1 MNEGRKKEK
10 KKTTKQKP
18 TTKTKQVKRFGFT
31 PNTNLPE
38 RVS

>member
-1 MNEGRKKEK
+1 MKEEKKEK
-10 KKTTKQKP
+10 NPTKQKP